1 MRPWLGRETGTGAR
15 DMGQVV
21 GSNSMGV
28 GLAVSTS
35 VLWAIS
41 PMFIASVGRRIGSFP
56 TNLWRA
62 TIAGVVLASVVLPGW
77 WLMAGTAGIGG
88 IGWPSVGWI
97 AASGLLGM
105 VVGDAFFYEAL
116 VLLGPRRAVKMNTL
130 APVVALLGGWA
141 FQGEAL
147 TGWALLGAGLVIG
160 AVVYATFANV
170 DAAEGKENRE
180 PGRMTPA
187 GVACGVGSA
196 VCVAFGSVLMREAYK
211 AAPGGR
217 LDSILATTIRVNV
230 AAVLLWCWPVVRGR
244 TKEMV
249 RLVGDGAVRKRLVM
263 GTFFGA
269 LVGMLFY
276 VSALKYSPAGL
287 VSTIV
292 ATSPLVVIPLVAVRY
307 HVRVGWG
314 IVLAGVVAVV
324 GVGMISWK

>member
-1 MRPWLGRETGTGAR
+1 
-15 DMGQVV
+15 
-21 GSNSMGV
+21 
-28 GLAVSTS
+28 
-35 VLWAIS
+35 
-41 PMFIASVGRRIGSFP
+41 MFIASVGRRIGSFP

-62 TIAGVVLASVVLPGW
+62 TIAGVVLASVVLPGR
-77 WLMAGTAGIGG
+77 WLTAGAEGLGG
-88 IGWPSVGWI
+88 VGWATAGWI
-97 AASGLLGM
+97 VASAVCGM
-105 VVGDAFFYEAL
+105 VIGDAFFYEAL

-130 APVVALLGGWA
+130 APVVALAAGWA
-141 FQGEAL
+141 WQGEPL

-170 DAAEGKENRE
+170 DSAAGKENRE

-187 GVACGVGSA
+187 GLACGIGSA
-196 VCVAFGSVLMREAYK
+196 VCIALGSVLMREAYK
-211 AAPGGR
+211 AAPGGQ

-230 AAVLLWCWPVVRGR
+230 AAVMLWVWPVARGR
-244 TKEMV
+244 AGEMV
-249 RLVGDGAVRKRLVM
+249 GLVRDSSVRKRLAL

-269 LVGMLFY
+269 LAGMLCY

-314 IVLAGVVAVV
+314 IVVAGVVAVV

>member
-1 MRPWLGRETGTGAR
+1 MPQMINGSSTGVA
-15 DMGQVV
+15 
-21 GSNSMGV
+21 
-28 GLAVSTS
+28 LAVSTS

-56 TNLWRA
+56 TNLLRA
-62 TIAGVVLASVVLPGW
+62 TLAGVTLAAVVLPGRW
-77 WLMAGTAGIGG
+77 WMVGTAGLGEL
-88 IGWPSVGWI
+88 GWATAGWI
-97 AASGLLGM
+97 AASAVMGM

-130 APVVALLGGWA
+130 APVVALLAGWA

-160 AVVYATFANV
+160 AVAYATFANP
-170 DAAEGKENRE
+170 APPGAPSRE

-196 VCVAFGSVLMREAYK
+196 VCIAFGSVLMREAYK
-211 AAPGGR
+211 AAPPGR
-217 LDSILATTIRVNV
+217 LDSILATTLRVNV
-230 AAVLLWCWPVVRGR
+230 AALLLWVWPVARGR
-244 TKEMV
+244 AGEMIGHL
-249 RLVGDGAVRKRLVM
+249 RDSAVRKRLVS

-269 LVGMLFY
+269 LVGMLCY
-276 VSALKYSPAGL
+276 VSALRYAPAGL

-307 HVRVGWG
+307 RVRVGVG
-314 IVLAGVVAVV
+314 IVVAGLLAVV
-324 GVGMISWK
+324 GVAMISWK

>member
-1 MRPWLGRETGTGAR
+1 MRPRLGRETGSGCA
-15 DMGQVV
+15 MGQAV
-21 GSNSMGV
+21 GSNSVGV
-28 GLAVSTS
+28 ALAVSTS
-35 VLWAIS
+35 VMWAIS
-41 PMFIASVGRRIGSFP
+41 PMFMASVGRRIGSFP
-56 TNLWRA
+56 ANLWRA
-62 TIAGVVLASVVLPGW
+62 TIAAVVLAGVVLPGW
-77 WLMAGTAGIGG
+77 WLTVGTAGLGG
-88 IGWPSVGWI
+88 IGWATAGWI
-97 AASGLLGM
+97 VASGVLGM
-105 VVGDAFFYEAL
+105 VVGDLFFYEAL
-116 VLLGPRRAVKMNTL
+116 VLLGPRRAVKVNTL
-130 APVVALLGGWA
+130 APVVSLVAGWA

-170 DAAEGKENRE
+170 DAAHGKENRE

-196 VCVAFGSVLMREAYK
+196 VCIALGSVLMREAYK
-211 AAPGGR
+211 AAPGGQ
-217 LDSILATTIRVNV
+217 LDSILATTIRVSV
-230 AAVLLWCWPVVRGR
+230 AAAMLWCWPVVRGR
-244 TKEMV
+244 AGEMI
-249 RLVGDGAVRKRLVM
+249 RLVKDGSVRRRLAV

-269 LVGMLFY
+269 LAGMVCY

-314 IVLAGVVAVV
+314 IVIAGVVAVV

>member
-1 MRPWLGRETGTGAR
+1 MPQ
-15 DMGQVV
+15 MMNP
-21 GSNSMGV
+21 NSAGV
-28 GLAVSTS
+28 ALAVSTS

-62 TIAGVVLASVVLPGW
+62 TIAGVVLASVVLPGR
-77 WLMAGTAGIGG
+77 WLMVGTAGLGG
-88 IGWPSVGWI
+88 VGWATAGWI
-97 AASGLLGM
+97 VASGVLGM

-130 APVVALLGGWA
+130 APVVALLSGWA

-170 DAAEGKENRE
+170 DAAAGKENRE

-196 VCVAFGSVLMREAYK
+196 VCIAFGSVLMREAYK
-211 AAPGGR
+211 AAPGGK
-217 LDSILATTIRVNV
+217 LDAILATTIRVNV
-230 AAVLLWCWPVVRGR
+230 AAAMLWVWPTVRGR
-244 TKEMV
+244 AGEMV
-249 RLVGDGAVRKRLVM
+249 RLVADSSVRKRLAL

-269 LVGMLFY
+269 LTGMITY
-276 VSALKYSPAGL
+276 VSALKFAPAGL

-307 HVRVGWG
+307 QVRVGWG

>member
-1 MRPWLGRETGTGAR
+1 MA
-15 DMGQVV
+15 QVMQ
-21 GSNSMGV
+21 GSSAGV
-28 GLAVSTS
+28 ALAVSTS

-62 TIAGVVLASVVLPGW
+62 TIAGVVLATLVLPGR
-77 WLMAGTAGIGG
+77 WLMVGTAGLGG
-88 IGWPSVGWI
+88 IGWAAAGWI
-97 AASGLLGM
+97 VASGVLGM

-130 APVVALLGGWA
+130 APVVALGAGWA

-170 DAAEGKENRE
+170 DSAAGRENRE

-196 VCVAFGSVLMREAYK
+196 VCIAFGSVLMREAYK
-211 AAPGGR
+211 AAPGGK
-217 LDSILATTIRVNV
+217 LDSILATTIRVGV
-230 AAVLLWCWPVVRGR
+230 AAVVLWCWPVVRGR
-244 TKEMV
+244 AGEMV
-249 RLVGDGAVRKRLVM
+249 GLVADSSVRKRLAL

-269 LVGMLFY
+269 LTGMISY
-276 VSALKYSPAGL
+276 VSALKYAPAGL

-324 GVGMISWK
+324 GGGMISWK